1 MPLLKNLYSEEI
13 DRLILEQGM
22 ALQNGAFDGL
32 TVDEE
37 TARTI
42 SEIEQIMQEAMDS
55 GNYAKLEEIKTDLN
69 VLKSDVSSTLIRH

>member
-1 MPLLKNLYSEEI
+1 MPLLNNLCSEEI

-22 ALQNGAFDGL
+22 ALQDSAFDGL

-42 SEIEQIMQEAMDS
+42 CEIEQIMKDNIASED
-55 GNYAKLEEIKTDLN
+55 Y
-69 VLKSDVSSTLIRH
+69 